1 MRASGLDLTTRPYR
15 LPLRRPWHSARG
27 EVRERLGWLVIASAD
42 GLHGYGECAPLPE
55 AGTEPPADA
64 ERRLGDWCTLAKSL
78 TGHDPV
84 AGMLQALS
92 GSTLTCSRPSS
103 PSADFAVESALLDL
117 RARQRG
123 LPLRRLLQPDA
134 ADDIAVN
141 ATLGAAATVTPAQVS
156 AAYTRGYRVLKIKV
170 GLRPADEEL
179 PRLLA
184 AAHALP
190 SDAVLRLD
198 ANGAWDEA
206 TAGAVIAR
214 LAGLPID
221 GIEEPL
227 REPNDAAL
235 GRLQARAAFA
245 IALDESLPRRAQP
258 IDPAQL
264 PVRRLVLKP
273 GVIGGLRSTL
283 RLAHRARDAGREV
296 VLTSLI
302 ESAAGLWVTAQL
314 AGASASPLAHGL
326 ATADWLARDLGR
338 APEPEAGRI
347 VLPRTPGSGFEPTRL
362 IS

>member
-1 MRASGLDLTTRPYR
+1 M
-15 LPLRRPWHSARG
+15 
-27 EVRERLGWLVIASAD
+27 RERLGWLVIASAD

-214 LAGLPID
+214 LAGLPMD

-235 GRLQARAAFA
+235 G
-245 IALDESLPRRAQP
+245 
-258 IDPAQL
+258 
-264 PVRRLVLKP
+264 RLVLKP